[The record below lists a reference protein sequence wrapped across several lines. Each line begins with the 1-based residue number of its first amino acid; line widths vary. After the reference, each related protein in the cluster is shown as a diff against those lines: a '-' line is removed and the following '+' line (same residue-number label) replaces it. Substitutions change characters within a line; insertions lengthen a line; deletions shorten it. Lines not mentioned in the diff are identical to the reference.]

1 MIDKIFLDMDGVIVN
16 FRGQCEK
23 YECINGNKVNWEV
36 VHQGGPEF
44 WEEME
49 WLPEGKELY
58 EWILKL
64 CEQEN
69 IDLFILTSVNFTD
82 GKIGKL
88 NWLKNNTK
96 IDKHHIIITNLTNLK
111 QNYCGTFDILF
122 YYKDPIDDE
131 NSGLCIFDFKTNKE
145 LRKDFSRENG
155 KFLLPPFGDLY
166 EEPLSY
172 YTLQLSCYQLPLE
185 DIGLKVIARR
195 IVWLKDDG
203 SYELIPL
210 QSVTDRLRETL

>member
-36 VHQGGPEF
+36 IHQAGPEF
-44 WEEME
+44 WEEIE

-58 EWILKL
+58 QWILKL

-69 IDLFILTSVNFTD
+69 IDLFILTAVHFTD

-96 IDKHHIIITNLTNLK
+96 IDRHHIVITNTGNEK
-111 QNYCGTFDILF
+111 AYYADQNSVL
-122 YYKDPIDDE
+122 IDDY
-131 NSGLCIFDFKTNKE
+131 
-145 LRKDFSRENG
+145 RKNCEAFAAG
-155 KFLLPPFGDLY
+155 GGQFIKY
-166 EEPLSY
+166 ETPRQ
-172 YTLQLSCYQLPLE
+172 T
-185 DIGLKVIARR
+185 
-195 IVWLKDDG
+195 KDDLVALLG
-203 SYELIPL
+203 KN
-210 QSVTDRLRETL
+210 

>member
-36 VHQGGPEF
+36 IHQAGPEF
-44 WEEME
+44 WEEIE

-58 EWILKL
+58 QWILKL

-69 IDLFILTSVNFTD
+69 IDLFILTAVHFTD

-96 IDKHHIIITNLTNLK
+96 IDRHHIIITNTGNEK
-111 QNYCGTFDILF
+111 AYYADQNSVL
-122 YYKDPIDDE
+122 IDDYRKNCE
-131 NSGLCIFDFKTNKE
+131 AFASGGGQFVK
-145 LRKDFSRENG
+145 
-155 KFLLPPFGDLY
+155 Y
-166 EEPLSY
+166 ETPRQ
-172 YTLQLSCYQLPLE
+172 T
-185 DIGLKVIARR
+185 
-195 IVWLKDDG
+195 KDD
-203 SYELIPL
+203 LIAL
-210 QSVTDRLRETL
+210 LGKN

>member
-23 YECINGNKVNWEV
+23 YECINGNKVKWEV
-36 VHQGGPEF
+36 IHQAGPEF

-58 EWILKL
+58 QWILKL

-69 IDLFILTSVNFTD
+69 IDLFILTAVHFTD

-96 IDKHHIIITNLTNLK
+96 IDRHHIIITNTGNEK
-111 QNYCGTFDILF
+111 AYYADQNSVL
-122 YYKDPIDDE
+122 IDDY
-131 NSGLCIFDFKTNKE
+131 
-145 LRKDFSRENG
+145 RKNCEAFAG
-155 KFLLPPFGDLY
+155 GGGQFVKY
-166 EEPLSY
+166 ETPRQ
-172 YTLQLSCYQLPLE
+172 T
-185 DIGLKVIARR
+185 
-195 IVWLKDDG
+195 KDDLVALLG
-203 SYELIPL
+203 KN
-210 QSVTDRLRETL
+210 

>member
-1 MIDKIFLDMDGVIVN
+1 MINKIFLDMDGVIVN

-69 IDLFILTSVNFTD
+69 IDLFIINITLLLLILVKKKNIMLM
-82 GKIGKL
+82 KI
-88 NWLKNNTK
+88 
-96 IDKHHIIITNLTNLK
+96 
-111 QNYCGTFDILF
+111 
-122 YYKDPIDDE
+122 
-131 NSGLCIFDFKTNKE
+131 
-145 LRKDFSRENG
+145 
-155 KFLLPPFGDLY
+155 PF
-166 EEPLSY
+166 
-172 YTLQLSCYQLPLE
+172 
-185 DIGLKVIARR
+185 
-195 IVWLKDDG
+195 
-203 SYELIPL
+203 
-210 QSVTDRLRETL
+210 

>member
-69 IDLFILTSVNFTD
+69 IDLFILTSVNFTE

-96 IDKHHIIITNLTNLK
+96 IDKHHIIIINLGK
-111 QNYCGTFDILF
+111 EKEYYADQNSIL
-122 YYKDPIDDE
+122 IDD
-131 NSGLCIFDFKTNKE
+131 F
-145 LRKDFSRENG
+145 RKNCEAFANG
-155 KFLLPPFGDLY
+155 GGQFVKY
-166 EEPLSY
+166 ETPRQ
-172 YTLQLSCYQLPLE
+172 T
-185 DIGLKVIARR
+185 
-195 IVWLKDDG
+195 KDD
-203 SYELIPL
+203 LI
-210 QSVTDRLRETL
+210 TLLSKN

>member
-23 YECINGNKVNWEV
+23 YECINGNKVNWEI

-69 IDLFILTSVNFTD
+69 IDLFILTSVNFTE

-96 IDKHHIIITNLTNLK
+96 IDKHHIIIINLGK
-111 QNYCGTFDILF
+111 EKEYYADQNSIL
-122 YYKDPIDDE
+122 IDD
-131 NSGLCIFDFKTNKE
+131 F
-145 LRKDFSRENG
+145 RKNCEAFANG
-155 KFLLPPFGDLY
+155 GGQFVKY
-166 EEPLSY
+166 ETPRQ
-172 YTLQLSCYQLPLE
+172 T
-185 DIGLKVIARR
+185 
-195 IVWLKDDG
+195 KDD
-203 SYELIPL
+203 LI
-210 QSVTDRLRETL
+210 TLLSKN